1 MKLNN
6 HFGITRHNGE
16 DLLFYTQGGTFA
28 ASAWIEGDAKYQ
40 QVLGRRFE
48 AFTADDGKEYGLNR
62 YDIRR
67 VKDQDEMD
75 ALWAKACDAFKFS
88 IEISQFKA
96 GGIKNEMNKYRILD
110 IGYEKVKEILQLNTY
125 EEVLEAAKQYIN
137 PNYNYEKI

>member
-6 HFGITRHNGE
+6 HFGVTRYNGE
-16 DLLFYTQGGTFA
+16 DILFYTQGGTFA
-28 ASAWIEGDAKYQ
+28 ASAWIEGDEEYQ

-62 YDIRR
+62 NDIRR
-67 VKDQDEMD
+67 VKDQDEFD
-75 ALWAKACDAFKFS
+75 ALWARACDAFKFS

-96 GGIKNEMNKYRILD
+96 GGIKNDMNKYHILD
-110 IGYEKVKEILQLNTY
+110 MGYEKVKELLQANTY

-137 PNYNYEKI
+137 PNYSQQ

>member
-6 HFGITRHNGE
+6 HFGVTCCNGE
-16 DLLFYTQGGTFA
+16 DILFYTQGGTFA
-28 ASAWIEGDAKYQ
+28 ASAWIEGDAEYE

-62 YDIRR
+62 NDIRR
-67 VKDQDEMD
+67 VKDQEEMD

-96 GGIKNEMNKYRILD
+96 GGIKNDMNKYRILD
-110 IGYEKVKEILQLNTY
+110 MGYEKVKETLQVDTY

-137 PNYNYEKI
+137 PNYNQQ

>member
-1 MKLNN
+1 MELNN
-6 HFGITRHNGE
+6 HFGVTLSNGE
-16 DLLFYTQGGTFA
+16 NILFYTEGGTFA
-28 ASAWIEGDAKYQ
+28 ASAWIEGDEEYQ

-62 YDIRR
+62 NDIRR

-96 GGIKNEMNKYRILD
+96 SGIKNGMNKYRILEM
-110 IGYEKVKEILQLNTY
+110 GYDKVKEALQLNTY

-137 PNYNYEKI
+137 PNYNQQ